1 MKLQRIAAGILA
13 AVMLTAAG
21 TAGTRGNGF
30 CVVSEAASKLAAPEI
45 TSTSSTTSTVT
56 LKWGKVSGADGYII
70 YKADRITKK
79 FEEYKKV
86 ASEKC
91 KVTGLLS
98 GAAYRFQVAAFTD
111 TKGKISVQKK
121 TDIIKVTT
129 QKLPAPG
136 SLKASAS
143 DSTVKLTWNKVTG
156 ADKYRVYM
164 YDSASGKYKEYAE
177 TEDTSYTAEGL
188 VNGKSYKFMT
198 AAVVSGEGSEFAQK
212 YSGVVTS
219 KPFKKDVQLQ
229 IKDFTVYDAA
239 GKKYKLSDYTGKP
252 IVLYFWTRDGFTTG
266 YELKNLDE
274 LYKKYND
281 RVNFLFINCEHKS
294 LLNFVKEYLAEGNYS
309 FPMLYDWE
317 LIALWQQGSYAVPRT
332 VLIKDNGALYKT
344 YDTYMSAATIEE
356 LILKML

>member
-198 AAVVSGEGSEFAQK
+198 AAEILRRCH
-212 YSGVVTS
+212 
-219 KPFKKDVQLQ
+219 FKAFQE
-229 IKDFTVYDAA
+229 
-239 GKKYKLSDYTGKP
+239 
-252 IVLYFWTRDGFTTG
+252 R
-266 YELKNLDE
+266 
-274 LYKKYND
+274 
-281 RVNFLFINCEHKS
+281 R
-294 LLNFVKEYLAEGNYS
+294 
-309 FPMLYDWE
+309 
-317 LIALWQQGSYAVPRT
+317 
-332 VLIKDNGALYKT
+332 
-344 YDTYMSAATIEE
+344 SAANQGFHGLRRGRKEIQTLRLHRKADSALLLDKRRLHHRI
-356 LILKML
+356 